1 MYKYKLSFTTI
12 IEQFKINGPLNTT
25 EMKSPFESK
34 YCSIANNLFNTNVQ
48 YKLILKQNYF
58 RIVFCFQVCIKLTLN
73 M

>member
-34 YCSIANNLFNTNVQ
+34 YCSIANSLFNANVQ
-48 YKLILKQNYF
+48 YKLILKHILRQSKYLLP
-58 RIVFCFQVCIKLTLN
+58 ISSS
-73 M
+73 